1 MSLKRGEK
9 LGASQNL
16 MFVLGLLT
24 ATLGFIGLVIGM
36 GGLLAPKRPSTAKNL
51 PYECG
56 MEQAGEPHANYNVRF
71 STIAL
76 LFVLFDAESILLFVI
91 ATRLRGSLTGLIEGG
106 AFAAFLAFGLF
117 YAWKK
122 GALQWH

>member
-1 MSLKRGEK
+1 MNRGEEV
-9 LGASQNL
+9 GSSQNL

-24 ATLGFIGLVIGM
+24 ATLGFIGMVIGL
-36 GGLLAPKRPSTAKNL
+36 GGVLAPKRPSRQKNL

-56 MEQAGEPHANYNVRF
+56 MEQAGQPHAAFNVRF

-76 LFVLFDAESILLFVI
+76 LFVLFDAESILLFAV
-91 ATRLRGSLTGLIEGG
+91 ATRLHGSLAGLIEAA
-106 AFAAFLAFGLF
+106 AFTAFLAFGLF

>member
-1 MSLKRGEK
+1 MGS
-9 LGASQNL
+9 SQNL
-16 MFVLGLLT
+16 LFVLGLLV
-24 ATLGFIGLVIGM
+24 ATLGFIGLVVGL
-36 GGLLAPKRPSTAKNL
+36 GALLAPKRPSPEKVL

-56 MEQAGEPHANYNVRF
+56 MEQAGRPHAFYHARF

-76 LFVLFDAESILLFVI
+76 LFVLFDAESILLFGI
-91 ATRLRGSLTGLIEGG
+91 ATRLKGSVLGLIEAGV
-106 AFAAFLAFGLF
+106 FAAFLAFGLF

>member
-1 MSLKRGEK
+1 MSS
-9 LGASQNL
+9 SQNV
-16 MFVLGLLT
+16 MFVIGLVT
-24 ATLGFIGLVIGM
+24 AALGFIGLVL
-36 GGLLAPKRPSTAKNL
+36 GLGAVLAPKRPSKVKNE

-56 MEQAGEPHANYNVRF
+56 MEPAGKPHASYNARF

-76 LFVLFDAESILLFVI
+76 LFVLFDAESILLFGI
-91 ATRLRGSLTGLIEGG
+91 ATRLRGSVVDLVG
-106 AFAAFLAFGLF
+106 AGASAAFLAFGLF